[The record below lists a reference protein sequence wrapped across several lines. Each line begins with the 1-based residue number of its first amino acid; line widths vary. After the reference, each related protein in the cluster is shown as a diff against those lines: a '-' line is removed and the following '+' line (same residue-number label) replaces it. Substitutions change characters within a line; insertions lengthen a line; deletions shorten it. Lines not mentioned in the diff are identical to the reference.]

1 MTIKK
6 IGVISPRVCKGIE
19 KEVNKKF
26 TEACEKINGAMEV
39 LDTYEQVLKEY
50 EIDIEPELHIQVM
63 LVTADAVF
71 TIKKLEEELV
81 DIKKKIEKHLKKY
94 KDVRKNGTVLMGPVS
109 SRRIKKVERIHLYV
123 GFMEEEVGNL
133 TKIIDNKMKKILEIL
148 DKKDK

>member
-6 IGVISPRVCKGIE
+6 IGVVSPRVCKDIE

-26 TEACEKINGAMEV
+26 TEACEKINATMEV

-50 EIDIEPELHIQVM
+50 GIDIEPELHMQVM

-94 KDVRKNGTVLMGPVS
+94 KDAQKNGTVLMGPVS
-109 SRRIKKVERIHLYV
+109 
-123 GFMEEEVGNL
+123 
-133 TKIIDNKMKKILEIL
+133 
-148 DKKDK
+148 